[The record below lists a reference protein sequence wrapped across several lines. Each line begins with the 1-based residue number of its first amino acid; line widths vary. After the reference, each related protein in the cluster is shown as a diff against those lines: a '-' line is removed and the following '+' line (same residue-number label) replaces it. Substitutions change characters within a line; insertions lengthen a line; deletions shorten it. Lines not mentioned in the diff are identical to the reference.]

1 MQRTITMT
9 EKELERSKA
18 IHMANEKRLTQTK
31 GAQRLKISERHF
43 RRLLRRYR
51 EKGDA
56 GLVSGHRGK
65 PSNNRMWEEK
75 RQSILD
81 LMLTTY
87 QGFGPT
93 LASEKLAER
102 DRIQVSKE
110 TLRQILM
117 EEGLHRAK
125 TKKKGT
131 AHPLRE
137 RRACRGELVQ
147 IDGSYHAWL
156 EDRAEEACLLLFVDD
171 ATSQILA
178 AQFVPHE
185 SFFAY
190 AELCKT
196 YFADIGR
203 PQAFYTD
210 KFSVFRVNAPNVTT
224 TEVLTQFGRAM
235 HELGIEIICANT
247 PQAKGRVE
255 RANGTFQD
263 RLVKEMRLEHISN
276 YEQANAFLPTFIA
289 AYNRKFAV
297 LSRSSID
304 AHIPLGKNCDLDWI
318 LSWQDSRI
326 ISKDLQIQFKKVIY
340 QIITDRP
347 AYALRNRAV
356 IVAQNADGQITAY
369 LNRKPLDLRI
379 FHRQP
384 KQASVLPAKYLGKP
398 YIPPA
403 DHPWRSY
410 GNKINGTP
418 VLAPD

>member
-1 MQRTITMT
+1 
-9 EKELERSKA
+9 
-18 IHMANEKRLTQTK
+18 
-31 GAQRLKISERHF
+31 
-43 RRLLRRYR
+43 
-51 EKGDA
+51 
-56 GLVSGHRGK
+56 
-65 PSNNRMWEEK
+65 
-75 RQSILD
+75 
-81 LMLTTY
+81 
-87 QGFGPT
+87 
-93 LASEKLAER
+93 
-102 DRIQVSKE
+102 VSKE

-125 TKKKGT
+125 KKKKGT

-171 ATSQILA
+171 ATSQVLA

-190 AELCKT
+190 AELCRS

-203 PQAFYTD
+203 PQAFYSD

-224 TEVLTQFGRAM
+224 TKALTQFGRAM
-235 HELGIEIICANT
+235 HELGIELICANT

-276 YEQANAFLPTFIA
+276 YEQANAFLPTFIVK
-289 AYNRKFAV
+289 YNRKFAV

-304 AHIPLGKNCDLDWI
+304 AHIPLDPGCDLDWI

-347 AYALRNRAV
+347 AYALRKREV
-356 IVAQNADGQITAY
+356 IVAQNADGQISAY
-369 LNRKPLDLRI
+369 LNRKPLKLRV

-384 KQASVLPAKYLGKP
+384 KQAYVVPVKHLNKP

-410 GNKINGTP
+410 GNKLNGLP

>member
-1 MQRTITMT
+1 MT

-18 IHMANEKRLTQTK
+18 IHMANEKRLTQNK

-51 EKGDA
+51 EKGDI

-65 PSNNRMWEEK
+65 PSNNRMGEEK

-81 LMLTTY
+81 LILTTY

-102 DRIQVSKE
+102 DGIQVSKE
-110 TLRQILM
+110 TIRQILM

-125 TKKKGT
+125 KKKKGT

-156 EDRAEEACLLLFVDD
+156 EDRAKQACLLLFVDD

-178 AQFVPHE
+178 ARFVPHE

-210 KFSVFRVNAPNVTT
+210 KFSVFRVNASNVTT
-224 TEVLTQFGRAM
+224 TEALTQFGRAM
-235 HELGIEIICANT
+235 RELGIEIICANT

-276 YEQANAFLPTFIA
+276 YAQANAFLPTFIA

-304 AHIPLGKNCDLDWI
+304 AHIPLDKDCDLDWI
-318 LSWQDSRI
+318 LSWQDARI

-347 AYALRNRAV
+347 AYALRNRTV
-356 IVAQNADGQITAY
+356 IVAQDTHGLVTAC

-384 KQASVLPAKYLGKP
+384 KQANVLPAKHLEKP
-398 YIPPA
+398 YVPPA

>member
-1 MQRTITMT
+1 MT
-9 EKELERSKA
+9 EKELERSKV
-18 IHMANEKRLTQTK
+18 IHMTNEKRLTQYK
-31 GAQRLKISERHF
+31 GAKRLNISERHF

-65 PSNNRMWEEK
+65 PSSNRMREEK

-102 DRIQVSKE
+102 DGIQVSKE
-110 TLRQILM
+110 TLRQILI

-125 TKKKGT
+125 TKKKGK

-171 ATSQILA
+171 ATSQVLA

-185 SFFAY
+185 TFFSY
-190 AELCKT
+190 AELCKS
-196 YFADIGR
+196 YFADFGR
-203 PQAFYTD
+203 PQAFYSD

-224 TEVLTQFGRAM
+224 TEALTQFGRAM
-235 HELGIEIICANT
+235 HELCIELICADS

-255 RANGTFQD
+255 RANKTFQD
-263 RLVKEMRLEHISN
+263 RLVKEMRLKHISN
-276 YEQANAFLPTFIA
+276 YEQANAFLPTFIGT
-289 AYNRKFAV
+289 YNRKFAV
-297 LSRSSID
+297 LSRSSIN
-304 AHIPLGKNCDLDWI
+304 AHIPLDKDCDLDWI
-318 LSWQDSRI
+318 FSWQDTRI

-347 AYALRNRAV
+347 AYALRKREV
-356 IVAQNADGQITAY
+356 IIAQNAAGQITAY

-384 KQASVLPAKYLGKP
+384 KQASVLPAKYLNKP

-410 GNKINGTP
+410 GNKLNGMP
-418 VLAPD
+418 VLTPD

>member
-18 IHMANEKRLTQTK
+18 IHMANEKRLTQNK
-31 GAQRLKISERHF
+31 GAKQLKISERHF

-65 PSNNRMWEEK
+65 PSNNRMGEEK

-102 DRIQVSKE
+102 DGIQVSKE
-110 TLRQILM
+110 TLRHIML

-125 TKKKGT
+125 KKKKGK

-210 KFSVFRVNAPNVTT
+210 KFSVFRVNAPNATT
-224 TEVLTQFGRAM
+224 TEALTQFGRAM
-235 HELGIEIICANT
+235 RELGIEIICANT
-247 PQAKGRVE
+247 PQAKGSVE

-263 RLVKEMRLEHISN
+263 RLVKEMRLEHFSN

-289 AYNRKFAV
+289 VYNRKFAV

-304 AHIPLGKNCDLDWI
+304 AHIPLDKDCDLDWI

-340 QIITDRP
+340 QIVTDRP

-356 IVAQNADGQITAY
+356 IVAQNADGQIAVY
-369 LNRKPLDLRI
+369 LNRKPLELRI

-384 KQASVLPAKYLGKP
+384 KQASVLPAKHLEKT